1 MGSCLALRTGTEKG
15 AALAKQSIH
24 TNGSGTGLKK
34 SLTPAQMSMIA
45 LGSAIGTGLFAGS
58 KLAIMMAGPSVIIS
72 YVIGGVVAL
81 LVMGALAE
89 MTVKQPVAGSFGVYA
104 QKYLGGYAGYLTK
117 YLYWSALIFAVGT
130 EVSAVGEYMQFWF
143 SDVPG
148 LFWVVLFSV
157 VLLAVNMSSVK
168 VFGTT
173 EYWFSAIKV
182 FAVIAF
188 IIIAAWL
195 VFHDPHDD
203 FGFNNYSA
211 NSGFFAHGLM
221 GTWSA
226 VIVAIFSYMGIEA
239 ISVAA
244 AEARQPQIAVRKAFK
259 VSFVRLLLFY
269 VFTMTLILA
278 VAPTEELISG
288 GSPFVTVMSQVG
300 IPFADSV
307 LNFVLIIAALS
318 AMNAQLYAATR
329 MLHSLAEAGHAP
341 RLAHRTTSNGA
352 PIHAV
357 WMSAGGIAVAA
368 VVYALVPDGGFGLMM
383 SLATFGALATW
394 FMILL
399 THVAFRR
406 KVAKENT
413 TLEYRLPGYPAASL
427 LGAVLLAGLLVTSFF
442 VAEFKYTL
450 IFGVP
455 FVIVMTLLYKL
466 VFARKEIKNA
476 A

>member
-1 MGSCLALRTGTEKG
+1 MG
-15 AALAKQSIH
+15 KQPVRA
-24 TNGSGTGLKK
+24 TDVGSGLKK

-58 KLAIMMAGPSVIIS
+58 KLAIMMAGPSVILS

-104 QKYLGGYAGYLTK
+104 ERYLGRFAGYLTK

-130 EVSAVGEYMQFWF
+130 EVSAVGEYMQYWF
-143 SDVPG
+143 PQIPG
-148 LFWVVLFSV
+148 LWWVAIFSA
-157 VLLAVNMSSVK
+157 VLLAVNFSSVK
-168 VFGTT
+168 IFGTT

-182 FAVIAF
+182 FAVLAF
-188 IIIAAWL
+188 IIIALWL
-195 VFHDPHDD
+195 VFHNSQDQ
-203 FGFNNYSA
+203 FGVHNYSA
-211 NSGFFAHGLM
+211 EGGFFANGLF

-239 ISVAA
+239 ISIAA
-244 AEARQPQIAVRKAFK
+244 AEAHNPKIAVRKSFK
-259 VSFVRLLLFY
+259 VSFLRLLLFY
-269 VFTMTLILA
+269 VFTMALILA
-278 VAPTEELISG
+278 VAPTSELISG

-329 MLHSLAEAGHAP
+329 MLHSLADSGHAP
-341 RLAHRTTSNGA
+341 RMAFRTNRSGA

-357 WMSAGGIAVAA
+357 WMSAGGIGVAA
-368 VVYALVPDGGFGLMM
+368 IVYALVPDGGFGIML

-394 FMILL
+394 FMILI
-399 THVAFRR
+399 THVSFRR
-406 KVAKENT
+406 RVKKEQVV
-413 TLEYRLPGYPAASL
+413 LEYKLPGYPTASI
-427 LGAVLLAGLLVTSFF
+427 LGALLLAALLATSFF
-442 VAEFKYTL
+442 VPQFKYTL

-455 FVIVMTLLYKL
+455 FVVVMSVLYWV
-466 VFARKEIKNA
+466 VFARKPKQDTL
-476 A
+476 

>member
-1 MGSCLALRTGTEKG
+1 MG
-15 AALAKQSIH
+15 KQPVRA
-24 TNGSGTGLKK
+24 TDVGSGLKK

-58 KLAIMMAGPSVIIS
+58 KLAIMMAGPSVILS

-104 QKYLGGYAGYLTK
+104 ERYLGRFAGYLTK

-130 EVSAVGEYMQFWF
+130 EVSAVGEYMQYWF
-143 SDVPG
+143 PQIPG
-148 LFWVVLFSV
+148 LWWVAIFSA
-157 VLLAVNMSSVK
+157 VLLAVNFSSVK
-168 VFGTT
+168 IFGTT

-182 FAVIAF
+182 FAVLAF
-188 IIIAAWL
+188 IIIALWL
-195 VFHDPHDD
+195 VFHNSQDQ
-203 FGFNNYSA
+203 FGVHNYSA
-211 NSGFFAHGLM
+211 EGGFFANGLF

-239 ISVAA
+239 ISIAA
-244 AEARQPQIAVRKAFK
+244 AEAHNPKIAVRKSFK
-259 VSFVRLLLFY
+259 VSFLRLLLFY
-269 VFTMTLILA
+269 VFTMALILA
-278 VAPTEELISG
+278 VAPTSELISG

-329 MLHSLAEAGHAP
+329 MLHSLADSGHAP
-341 RLAHRTTSNGA
+341 RMAFRTNRSGA

-357 WMSAGGIAVAA
+357 WMSAGGIGVAA
-368 VVYALVPDGGFGLMM
+368 IVYALVPDGGFGIML
-383 SLATFGALATW
+383 SLATFGALVTW
-394 FMILL
+394 FMILI
-399 THVAFRR
+399 THVSFRR
-406 KVAKENT
+406 RVKKEQVV
-413 TLEYRLPGYPAASL
+413 LEYKLPGYPTASI
-427 LGAVLLAGLLVTSFF
+427 LGALLLAALLATSFL
-442 VAEFKYTL
+442 VPQFKYTL

-455 FVIVMTLLYKL
+455 FVVVMSVLYWV
-466 VFARKEIKNA
+466 VFARKPKQDTL
-476 A
+476 

>member
-1 MGSCLALRTGTEKG
+1 LGKQPVRATDVGS
-15 AALAKQSIH
+15 
-24 TNGSGTGLKK
+24 GLKK

-58 KLAIMMAGPSVIIS
+58 KLAIMMAGPSVILS

-104 QKYLGGYAGYLTK
+104 ERYLGRFAGYLTK

-130 EVSAVGEYMQFWF
+130 EVSAVGEYMQYWF
-143 SDVPG
+143 PQIPG
-148 LFWVVLFSV
+148 LWWVAIFSA
-157 VLLAVNMSSVK
+157 VLLAVNFSSVK
-168 VFGTT
+168 IFGTT

-182 FAVIAF
+182 FAVLAF
-188 IIIAAWL
+188 IIIALWL
-195 VFHDPHDD
+195 VFHNSKDQ
-203 FGFNNYSA
+203 FGVHNYSA
-211 NSGFFAHGLM
+211 EGGFFANGLF

-239 ISVAA
+239 ISIAA
-244 AEARQPQIAVRKAFK
+244 AEAHNPKVAVRKSFK
-259 VSFVRLLLFY
+259 VSFLRLLLFY
-269 VFTMTLILA
+269 VFTMALILA
-278 VAPTEELISG
+278 VAPTSELIAG

-307 LNFVLIIAALS
+307 LNFVLIVAALS

-329 MLHSLAEAGHAP
+329 MLHSLADSGHAP
-341 RLAHRTTSNGA
+341 RMAHRTNRAGA
-352 PIHAV
+352 PVHAV

-368 VVYALVPDGGFGLMM
+368 VVYALVPDGGFGIML

-394 FMILL
+394 FMILI
-399 THVAFRR
+399 THVSFRR
-406 KVAKENT
+406 RVKEERVA
-413 TLEYRLPGYPAASL
+413 LEFKLFGYPAASI
-427 LGAVLLAGLLVTSFF
+427 LGALLLAALLVTSFF
-442 VAEFKYTL
+442 VPQFKYTL

-455 FVIVMTLLYKL
+455 FVVVMSVLYWL
-466 VFARKEIKNA
+466 VFARKEQKETA
-476 A
+476 

>member
-1 MGSCLALRTGTEKG
+1 MG
-15 AALAKQSIH
+15 KQPVRA
-24 TNGSGTGLKK
+24 TDVGSGLKK

-58 KLAIMMAGPSVIIS
+58 KLAIMMAGPSVILS

-104 QKYLGGYAGYLTK
+104 ERYLGRFAGYLTK

-130 EVSAVGEYMQFWF
+130 EVSAVGEYMQYWF
-143 SDVPG
+143 PQIPG
-148 LFWVVLFSV
+148 LWWVAIFSA
-157 VLLAVNMSSVK
+157 VLLAVNFSSVK
-168 VFGTT
+168 IFGTT

-182 FAVIAF
+182 FAVLAF
-188 IIIAAWL
+188 IIIALWL
-195 VFHDPHDD
+195 VFHNSKDQ
-203 FGFNNYSA
+203 FGVHNYSA
-211 NSGFFAHGLM
+211 EGGFFANGLF

-239 ISVAA
+239 ISIAA
-244 AEARQPQIAVRKAFK
+244 AEAHNPKVAVRKSFK
-259 VSFVRLLLFY
+259 VSFLRLLLFY
-269 VFTMTLILA
+269 VFTMALILA
-278 VAPTEELISG
+278 VAPTSELIAG

-307 LNFVLIIAALS
+307 LNFVLIVAALS

-329 MLHSLAEAGHAP
+329 MLHSLADSGHAP
-341 RLAHRTTSNGA
+341 RMAHRTNRAGA
-352 PIHAV
+352 PVHAV

-368 VVYALVPDGGFGLMM
+368 VVYALVPDGGFGIML

-394 FMILL
+394 FMILI
-399 THVAFRR
+399 THVSFRR
-406 KVAKENT
+406 RVKEERVA
-413 TLEYRLPGYPAASL
+413 LEFKLFGYPAASI
-427 LGAVLLAGLLVTSFF
+427 LGALLLAALLVTSFF
-442 VAEFKYTL
+442 VPQFKYTL

-455 FVIVMTLLYKL
+455 FVVVMSVLYWL
-466 VFARKEIKNA
+466 VFARKEQKETA
-476 A
+476 

>member
-1 MGSCLALRTGTEKG
+1 MG
-15 AALAKQSIH
+15 KQPVRATDI
-24 TNGSGTGLKK
+24 GSGLKK

-58 KLAIMMAGPSVIIS
+58 KLAIMMAGPSVILS

-104 QKYLGGYAGYLTK
+104 ERYLGRFAGYLTK

-130 EVSAVGEYMQFWF
+130 EVSAVGEYMQYWF
-143 SDVPG
+143 PQIPG
-148 LFWVVLFSV
+148 LWWVAIFSA
-157 VLLAVNMSSVK
+157 VLLAVNFSSVK
-168 VFGTT
+168 IFGTT

-182 FAVIAF
+182 FAVLAF
-188 IIIAAWL
+188 IIIALWL
-195 VFHDPHDD
+195 VFHNSQDQ
-203 FGFNNYSA
+203 FGVHNYSA
-211 NSGFFAHGLM
+211 EGGFFANGLF

-239 ISVAA
+239 ISIAA
-244 AEARQPQIAVRKAFK
+244 AEAHNPKIAVRKSFK
-259 VSFVRLLLFY
+259 VSFLRLLLFY
-269 VFTMTLILA
+269 VFTMALILA
-278 VAPTEELISG
+278 VAPTSELISG

-329 MLHSLAEAGHAP
+329 MLHSLADSGHAP
-341 RLAHRTTSNGA
+341 RMAFRTNRSGA

-357 WMSAGGIAVAA
+357 WMSAGGIGVAA
-368 VVYALVPDGGFGLMM
+368 IVYALVPDGGFGIML

-394 FMILL
+394 FMILI
-399 THVAFRR
+399 THVSFRR
-406 KVAKENT
+406 RVKKEQVV
-413 TLEYRLPGYPAASL
+413 LEYKLLGYPAASI
-427 LGAVLLAGLLVTSFF
+427 LGALLLAALLATSFF
-442 VAEFKYTL
+442 VPQFKYTL

-455 FVIVMTLLYKL
+455 FVVVMSVLYWV
-466 VFARKEIKNA
+466 VFARKPKRDTL
-476 A
+476 

>member
-1 MGSCLALRTGTEKG
+1 MG
-15 AALAKQSIH
+15 KQPVRA
-24 TNGSGTGLKK
+24 TDVGSGLKK

-58 KLAIMMAGPSVIIS
+58 KLAIMMAGPSVILS

-104 QKYLGGYAGYLTK
+104 ERYLGRFAGYLTK

-130 EVSAVGEYMQFWF
+130 EVSAVGEYMQYWF
-143 SDVPG
+143 PQIPG
-148 LFWVVLFSV
+148 LWWVAIFSA
-157 VLLAVNMSSVK
+157 VLLAVNFSSVK
-168 VFGTT
+168 IFGTT

-182 FAVIAF
+182 FAVLAF
-188 IIIAAWL
+188 IIIALWL
-195 VFHDPHDD
+195 VFHNSQDQ
-203 FGFNNYSA
+203 FGVHNYSA
-211 NSGFFAHGLM
+211 EGGFFANGLF

-239 ISVAA
+239 ISIAA
-244 AEARQPQIAVRKAFK
+244 AEAHNPKVAVRKSFK
-259 VSFVRLLLFY
+259 VSFLRLLLFY
-269 VFTMTLILA
+269 VFTMALILA
-278 VAPTEELISG
+278 VAPTSELIAG

-307 LNFVLIIAALS
+307 LNFVLIVAALS

-329 MLHSLAEAGHAP
+329 MLHSLADSGHAP
-341 RLAHRTTSNGA
+341 RMAHRTNRAGA
-352 PIHAV
+352 PVHAV

-368 VVYALVPDGGFGLMM
+368 VVYALVPDGGFGIML

-394 FMILL
+394 FMILI
-399 THVAFRR
+399 THVSFRR
-406 KVAKENT
+406 RVKEERVALEFKVF
-413 TLEYRLPGYPAASL
+413 GYPAASI
-427 LGAVLLAGLLVTSFF
+427 LGALLLAALLVTSFF
-442 VAEFKYTL
+442 VPQFKYTL

-455 FVIVMTLLYKL
+455 FVVVMSVLYWL
-466 VFARKEIKNA
+466 VFARKEQKETA
-476 A
+476 

>member
-1 MGSCLALRTGTEKG
+1 MSLKG
-15 AALAKQSIH
+15 ASLGKQPVRA
-24 TNGSGTGLKK
+24 TDVGSGLKK

-58 KLAIMMAGPSVIIS
+58 KLAIMMAGPSVILS

-104 QKYLGGYAGYLTK
+104 ERYLGRFAGYLTK

-130 EVSAVGEYMQFWF
+130 EVSAVGEYMQYWF
-143 SDVPG
+143 PQIPG
-148 LFWVVLFSV
+148 LWWVAIFSA
-157 VLLAVNMSSVK
+157 VLLAVNFCSVK
-168 VFGTT
+168 IFGTT

-182 FAVIAF
+182 FAVLAF
-188 IIIAAWL
+188 IIIALWL
-195 VFHDPHDD
+195 VFHNPQDQ
-203 FGFNNYSA
+203 FGVHNYSA
-211 NSGFFAHGLM
+211 EGGFFANGLF

-239 ISVAA
+239 ISIAA
-244 AEARQPQIAVRKAFK
+244 AEARNPKIAVRKSFK
-259 VSFVRLLLFY
+259 VSFLRLLLFY
-269 VFTMTLILA
+269 VFTMALILA
-278 VAPTEELISG
+278 VAPTSELISG

-329 MLHSLAEAGHAP
+329 MLHSLADSGHAP
-341 RLAHRTTSNGA
+341 RIAHRTNSAGA

-368 VVYALVPDGGFGLMM
+368 VVYALVPDGGFGIML

-394 FMILL
+394 LMILL
-399 THVAFRR
+399 THVSFRR
-406 KVAKENT
+406 RVKREQEV
-413 TLEYRLPGYPAASL
+413 LEFKLFGYPAASI
-427 LGAVLLAGLLVTSFF
+427 LGALLLAALLVTSYF
-442 VAEFKYTL
+442 VPQFKFTL

-455 FVIVMTLLYKL
+455 FVVVMSVLYWL
-466 VFARKEIKNA
+466 VFARKAQKESV
-476 A
+476 

>member
-1 MGSCLALRTGTEKG
+1 MRFEGALLGKQPVRATDIGS
-15 AALAKQSIH
+15 
-24 TNGSGTGLKK
+24 GLKK

-58 KLAIMMAGPSVIIS
+58 KLAIMMAGPSVILS

-104 QKYLGGYAGYLTK
+104 ERYLGRFAGYLTK

-130 EVSAVGEYMQFWF
+130 EVSAVGEYMQYWF
-143 SDVPG
+143 PQIPG
-148 LFWVVLFSV
+148 LWWVAIFSA
-157 VLLAVNMSSVK
+157 VLLAVNFSSVK
-168 VFGTT
+168 IFGTT

-182 FAVIAF
+182 FAVLAF
-188 IIIAAWL
+188 IIIALWL
-195 VFHDPHDD
+195 VFHNSQDQ
-203 FGFNNYSA
+203 FGVHNYSA
-211 NSGFFAHGLM
+211 EGGFFANGLF

-239 ISVAA
+239 ISIAA
-244 AEARQPQIAVRKAFK
+244 AEAHNPKIAVRKSFK
-259 VSFVRLLLFY
+259 VSFLRLLLFY
-269 VFTMTLILA
+269 VFTMALILA
-278 VAPTEELISG
+278 VAPTSELISG

-329 MLHSLAEAGHAP
+329 MLHSLADSGHAP
-341 RLAHRTTSNGA
+341 RMAFRTNRSGA

-357 WMSAGGIAVAA
+357 WMSAGGIGVAA
-368 VVYALVPDGGFGLMM
+368 IVYALVPDGGFGIML

-394 FMILL
+394 FMILI
-399 THVAFRR
+399 THVSFRR
-406 KVAKENT
+406 RVKKEQVV
-413 TLEYRLPGYPAASL
+413 LEYKLPGYPTASI
-427 LGAVLLAGLLVTSFF
+427 LGALLLAALLATSFF
-442 VAEFKYTL
+442 VPQFKYTL

-455 FVIVMTLLYKL
+455 FVVVMSVLYWV
-466 VFARKEIKNA
+466 VFARKPKQDTL
-476 A
+476 

>member
-1 MGSCLALRTGTEKG
+1 MRFRGILLGKQPVRATDVGS
-15 AALAKQSIH
+15 
-24 TNGSGTGLKK
+24 GLKK

-58 KLAIMMAGPSVIIS
+58 KLAIMMAGPSVILS
-72 YVIGGVVAL
+72 YVVGGVVAL

-104 QKYLGGYAGYLTK
+104 ERYLGRFAGYLTK

-130 EVSAVGEYMQFWF
+130 EVSAVGEYMQYWF
-143 SDVPG
+143 PQISG
-148 LFWVVLFSV
+148 LWWVGIFSA
-157 VLLAVNMSSVK
+157 VLLAVNFSSVK
-168 VFGTT
+168 IFGTT

-182 FAVIAF
+182 FAVLAF
-188 IIIAAWL
+188 IIIALWL
-195 VFHDPHDD
+195 VFHNPHDQ
-203 FGFNNYSA
+203 FGVHNYSA
-211 NSGFFAHGLM
+211 EGGFFSNGLF

-239 ISVAA
+239 ISIAA
-244 AEARQPQIAVRKAFK
+244 AEARNPKLAVRKAFK
-259 VSFVRLLLFY
+259 VSFLRLLLFY
-269 VFTMTLILA
+269 VFTMALILA
-278 VAPTEELISG
+278 VAPTSELISG

-329 MLHSLAEAGHAP
+329 MLHSLADAGHAP
-341 RLAHRTTSNGA
+341 RMAHRTNRAGA
-352 PIHAV
+352 PVHAV

-368 VVYALVPDGGFGLMM
+368 VVYALVPEGGFGIML

-394 FMILL
+394 LMILL
-399 THVAFRR
+399 THVSFRR
-406 KVAKENT
+406 KVNQNQES
-413 TLEYRLPGYPAASL
+413 LEFKLFGYPSASIIGAL
-427 LGAVLLAGLLVTSFF
+427 LLSALLVTSFF
-442 VAEFKYTL
+442 VPQFKYTL

-455 FVIVMTLLYKL
+455 FVAVMSLLYWL
-466 VFARKEIKNA
+466 VFPTKKQHSGKDTV
-476 A
+476 

>member
-1 MGSCLALRTGTEKG
+1 MSRCSHRSKG
-15 AALAKQSIH
+15 ASLGKQPVHVTDS
-24 TNGSGTGLKK
+24 GSGLKK

-58 KLAIMMAGPSVIIS
+58 KLAISMAGPSVIVS
-72 YVIGGVVAL
+72 YLIGGVVAL

-104 QKYLGGYAGYLTK
+104 ERYLGRFAGYLTK

-130 EVSAVGEYMQFWF
+130 EVSAVGEYMQYWF
-143 SDVPG
+143 PEIPG
-148 LFWVVLFSV
+148 LLWVILFSV
-157 VLLAVNMSSVK
+157 VLLAVNFASVK
-168 VFGTT
+168 TFGTT

-182 FAVIAF
+182 FAVVAF
-188 IIIAAWL
+188 IIIALWL
-195 VFHDPHDD
+195 VFHDSNDQ
-203 FGFNNYSA
+203 FGFQNYTA
-211 NSGFFAHGLM
+211 EGGFFANGLSGM
-221 GTWSA
+221 WSA

-239 ISVAA
+239 ISIAA
-244 AEARQPQIAVRKAFK
+244 AEARNPKIAVRKAFK
-259 VSFVRLLLFY
+259 VSFLRLLLFY
-269 VFTMTLILA
+269 VFTMALILA
-278 VAPTEELISG
+278 VAPTSELISG

-329 MLHSLAEAGHAP
+329 MLHSLADSGHAP
-341 RLAHRTTSNGA
+341 RLAHKTSSNGA

-368 VVYALVPDGGFGLMM
+368 LVYAMVPEGGFGIMM

-394 FMILL
+394 FMILV

-406 KVAKENT
+406 KVHREQVV
-413 TLEYRLPGYPAASL
+413 LEYKLPGYPAASL
-427 LGAVLLAGLLVTSFF
+427 FGAVLLAGLLVTSFF
-442 VAEFKYTL
+442 VPEFKYTF

-455 FVIVMTLLYKL
+455 FVIVMSVLYKL
-466 VFARKEIKNA
+466 VFAGKKQPSA
-476 A
+476 

>member
-1 MGSCLALRTGTEKG
+1 MG
-15 AALAKQSIH
+15 KQPVRA
-24 TNGSGTGLKK
+24 TDVGSGLKK

-58 KLAIMMAGPSVIIS
+58 KLAIMMAGPSVILS

-104 QKYLGGYAGYLTK
+104 ERYLGRFAGYLTK

-130 EVSAVGEYMQFWF
+130 EVSAVGEYMQYWF
-143 SDVPG
+143 PQIPG
-148 LFWVVLFSV
+148 LWWVAIFSA
-157 VLLAVNMSSVK
+157 VLLAVNFSSVK
-168 VFGTT
+168 IFGTT

-182 FAVIAF
+182 FAVLAF
-188 IIIAAWL
+188 IIIALWL
-195 VFHDPHDD
+195 VFHNSQDQ
-203 FGFNNYSA
+203 FGVHNYSA
-211 NSGFFAHGLM
+211 EGGFFANGLF

-239 ISVAA
+239 ISIAA
-244 AEARQPQIAVRKAFK
+244 AEAHNPKVAVRKSFK
-259 VSFVRLLLFY
+259 VSFLRLLLFY
-269 VFTMTLILA
+269 VFTMALILA
-278 VAPTEELISG
+278 VAPTSELIAG

-307 LNFVLIIAALS
+307 LNFVLIVAALS

-329 MLHSLAEAGHAP
+329 MLHSLADSGHAP
-341 RLAHRTTSNGA
+341 RMAHRTNRAGA
-352 PIHAV
+352 PVHAV

-368 VVYALVPDGGFGLMM
+368 VVYALVPDGGFGIML

-394 FMILL
+394 FMILI
-399 THVAFRR
+399 THVSFRR
-406 KVAKENT
+406 RVKEEREA
-413 TLEYRLPGYPAASL
+413 LEFKLFGYPAASI
-427 LGAVLLAGLLVTSFF
+427 LGALLLAALLVTSFF
-442 VAEFKYTL
+442 VPQFKYTL

-455 FVIVMTLLYKL
+455 FVVVMSVLYWL
-466 VFARKEIKNA
+466 VFARKEQKETA
-476 A
+476 

>member
-1 MGSCLALRTGTEKG
+1 MG
-15 AALAKQSIH
+15 KQPVRA
-24 TNGSGTGLKK
+24 TDVGSGLKK

-58 KLAIMMAGPSVIIS
+58 KLAIMMAGPSVILS

-104 QKYLGGYAGYLTK
+104 ERYLGRFAGYLTK

-130 EVSAVGEYMQFWF
+130 EVSAVGEYMQYWF
-143 SDVPG
+143 PQIPG
-148 LFWVVLFSV
+148 LWWVAIFSA
-157 VLLAVNMSSVK
+157 VLLAVNFSSVK
-168 VFGTT
+168 IFGTT

-182 FAVIAF
+182 FAVLAF
-188 IIIAAWL
+188 IIIALWL
-195 VFHDPHDD
+195 VFHNSQDQ
-203 FGFNNYSA
+203 FGVHNYSA
-211 NSGFFAHGLM
+211 EGGFFANGLF

-239 ISVAA
+239 ISIAA
-244 AEARQPQIAVRKAFK
+244 AEAHNPKIAVRKSFK
-259 VSFVRLLLFY
+259 VSFLRLLLFY
-269 VFTMTLILA
+269 VFTMALILA
-278 VAPTEELISG
+278 VAPTSELISG

-329 MLHSLAEAGHAP
+329 MLHSLADSGHAP
-341 RLAHRTTSNGA
+341 RMAFRTNRSGA

-357 WMSAGGIAVAA
+357 WMSAGGIGVAA
-368 VVYALVPDGGFGLMM
+368 IVYALVPDGGFGIML

-394 FMILL
+394 FMILI
-399 THVAFRR
+399 THVSFRR
-406 KVAKENT
+406 RVKKEQVV
-413 TLEYRLPGYPAASL
+413 LEYKLPGYPTASI
-427 LGAVLLAGLLVTSFF
+427 LGALLLAALLATSFF
-442 VAEFKYTL
+442 VPQFKYTL

-455 FVIVMTLLYKL
+455 FVVVMSVLYWV
-466 VFARKEIKNA
+466 VFARKPKRDTL
-476 A
+476 

>member
-1 MGSCLALRTGTEKG
+1 MG
-15 AALAKQSIH
+15 KQPVRA
-24 TNGSGTGLKK
+24 TDVGSGLKK

-58 KLAIMMAGPSVIIS
+58 KLAIMMAGPSVILS

-104 QKYLGGYAGYLTK
+104 ERYLGRFAGYLTK

-130 EVSAVGEYMQFWF
+130 EVSAVGEYMQYWF
-143 SDVPG
+143 PQIPG
-148 LFWVVLFSV
+148 LWWVAIFSA
-157 VLLAVNMSSVK
+157 VLLAVNFSSVK
-168 VFGTT
+168 IFGTT

-182 FAVIAF
+182 FAVLAF
-188 IIIAAWL
+188 IIIALWL
-195 VFHDPHDD
+195 VFHNSQDQ
-203 FGFNNYSA
+203 FGVHNYSA
-211 NSGFFAHGLM
+211 EGGFFANGLF

-239 ISVAA
+239 ISIAA
-244 AEARQPQIAVRKAFK
+244 AEAHNPKVAVRKSFK
-259 VSFVRLLLFY
+259 VSFLRLLLFY
-269 VFTMTLILA
+269 VFTMALILA
-278 VAPTEELISG
+278 VAPTSELIAG

-307 LNFVLIIAALS
+307 LNFVLIVAALS

-329 MLHSLAEAGHAP
+329 MLHSLADSGHAP
-341 RLAHRTTSNGA
+341 RMAHRTNRAGA
-352 PIHAV
+352 PVHAV

-368 VVYALVPDGGFGLMM
+368 VVYALVPDGGFGIML

-394 FMILL
+394 FMILI
-399 THVAFRR
+399 THVSFRR
-406 KVAKENT
+406 RVKEERVALEFKVF
-413 TLEYRLPGYPAASL
+413 GYPAASI
-427 LGAVLLAGLLVTSFF
+427 LGALLLAALLVTSFF
-442 VAEFKYTL
+442 VPQFKYTL

-455 FVIVMTLLYKL
+455 YVVVMSVLYWL
-466 VFARKEIKNA
+466 VFARKEQKETA
-476 A
+476 

>member
-1 MGSCLALRTGTEKG
+1 MDKQPVRATDVGS
-15 AALAKQSIH
+15 S
-24 TNGSGTGLKK
+24 LKK

-58 KLAIMMAGPSVIIS
+58 KLAIMMAGPSVILS

-104 QKYLGGYAGYLTK
+104 ERYLGRFAGYLTK

-130 EVSAVGEYMQFWF
+130 EVSAVGEYMQYWF
-143 SDVPG
+143 PQIPG
-148 LFWVVLFSV
+148 LWWVAIFSA
-157 VLLAVNMSSVK
+157 VLLAVNFCSVK
-168 VFGTT
+168 IFGTT

-182 FAVIAF
+182 FAVLAF
-188 IIIAAWL
+188 IIIALWL
-195 VFHDPHDD
+195 VFHDPQDQ
-203 FGFNNYSA
+203 FGVHNYSA
-211 NSGFFAHGLM
+211 EGGFFANGLF

-239 ISVAA
+239 ISIAA
-244 AEARQPQIAVRKAFK
+244 AEARNPKIAVRKSFK
-259 VSFVRLLLFY
+259 VSFLRLLLFY
-269 VFTMTLILA
+269 VFTMALILA
-278 VAPTEELISG
+278 VAPTSELISG

-329 MLHSLAEAGHAP
+329 MLHSLADSGHAP
-341 RLAHRTTSNGA
+341 RIAHRTNRAGA

-368 VVYALVPDGGFGLMM
+368 VVYALVPDGGFGIML

-399 THVAFRR
+399 THVSFRR
-406 KVAKENT
+406 RVKRE
-413 TLEYRLPGYPAASL
+413 LEVLEFKLFGYPAASI
-427 LGAVLLAGLLVTSFF
+427 LGALLLAALLVTSYF
-442 VAEFKYTL
+442 VPQFKFTL

-455 FVIVMTLLYKL
+455 FVVVMSVLYWL
-466 VFARKEIKNA
+466 VFARKAQKESV
-476 A
+476 

>member
-1 MGSCLALRTGTEKG
+1 MLGKQPVRATDVGS
-15 AALAKQSIH
+15 
-24 TNGSGTGLKK
+24 GLKK

-58 KLAIMMAGPSVIIS
+58 KLAIMMAGPSVILS
-72 YVIGGVVAL
+72 YVVGGVVAL

-104 QKYLGGYAGYLTK
+104 ERYLGRFAGYLTK

-130 EVSAVGEYMQFWF
+130 EVSAVGEYMQYWF
-143 SDVPG
+143 PQISG
-148 LFWVVLFSV
+148 LWWVGIFSA
-157 VLLAVNMSSVK
+157 VLLAVNFSSVK
-168 VFGTT
+168 IFGTT

-182 FAVIAF
+182 FAVLAF
-188 IIIAAWL
+188 IIIALWL
-195 VFHDPHDD
+195 VFHNPHDQ
-203 FGFNNYSA
+203 FGVHNYSA
-211 NSGFFAHGLM
+211 EGGFFSNGLF

-239 ISVAA
+239 ISIAA
-244 AEARQPQIAVRKAFK
+244 AEARNPKLAVRKAFK
-259 VSFVRLLLFY
+259 VSFLRLLLFY
-269 VFTMTLILA
+269 VFTMALILA
-278 VAPTEELISG
+278 VAPTSELISG

-329 MLHSLAEAGHAP
+329 MLHSLADAGHAP
-341 RLAHRTTSNGA
+341 RMAHRTNRAGA
-352 PIHAV
+352 PVHAV

-368 VVYALVPDGGFGLMM
+368 VVYALVPEGGFGIML

-394 FMILL
+394 LMILL
-399 THVAFRR
+399 THVSFRR
-406 KVAKENT
+406 KVNQNQES
-413 TLEYRLPGYPAASL
+413 LEFKLFGYPSASIIGAL
-427 LGAVLLAGLLVTSFF
+427 LLSALLVTSFF
-442 VAEFKYTL
+442 VPQFKYTL

-455 FVIVMTLLYKL
+455 FVAVMSLLYWL
-466 VFARKEIKNA
+466 VFPTKKQHSGKDTV
-476 A
+476 

>member
-1 MGSCLALRTGTEKG
+1 MG
-15 AALAKQSIH
+15 KQPVRA
-24 TNGSGTGLKK
+24 TDVGSGLKK

-58 KLAIMMAGPSVIIS
+58 KLAIMMAGPSVILS

-104 QKYLGGYAGYLTK
+104 ERYLGRFAGYLTK

-130 EVSAVGEYMQFWF
+130 EVSAVGEYMQYWF
-143 SDVPG
+143 PQIPG
-148 LFWVVLFSV
+148 LWWVAIFSA
-157 VLLAVNMSSVK
+157 VLLAVNFSSVK
-168 VFGTT
+168 IFGTT

-182 FAVIAF
+182 FAVLAF
-188 IIIAAWL
+188 IIIALWL
-195 VFHDPHDD
+195 VFHNSQDQ
-203 FGFNNYSA
+203 FGVHNYSA
-211 NSGFFAHGLM
+211 EGGFFANGLF

-239 ISVAA
+239 ISIAA
-244 AEARQPQIAVRKAFK
+244 AEAHNPKVAVRKSFK
-259 VSFVRLLLFY
+259 VSFLRLLLFY
-269 VFTMTLILA
+269 VFTMALILA
-278 VAPTEELISG
+278 VAPTSELIAG

-307 LNFVLIIAALS
+307 LNFVLIVAALS

-329 MLHSLAEAGHAP
+329 MLHSLADSGHAP
-341 RLAHRTTSNGA
+341 RMAHRTNRAGA
-352 PIHAV
+352 PVHAV

-368 VVYALVPDGGFGLMM
+368 VVYALVPDGGFGIML

-394 FMILL
+394 FMILI
-399 THVAFRR
+399 THVSFRR
-406 KVAKENT
+406 RVKEERVA
-413 TLEYRLPGYPAASL
+413 LEFKLFGYPAASI
-427 LGAVLLAGLLVTSFF
+427 LGALLLAALLVTSFF
-442 VAEFKYTL
+442 VPQFKYTL

-455 FVIVMTLLYKL
+455 YVVVMSVLYWL
-466 VFARKEIKNA
+466 VFARKEQKETA
-476 A
+476 

>member
-1 MGSCLALRTGTEKG
+1 MG
-15 AALAKQSIH
+15 KQPVRA
-24 TNGSGTGLKK
+24 TDVGSGLKK

-58 KLAIMMAGPSVIIS
+58 KLAIMMAGPSVILS

-104 QKYLGGYAGYLTK
+104 ERYLGRFAGYLTK

-130 EVSAVGEYMQFWF
+130 EVSAVGEYMQYWF
-143 SDVPG
+143 PQIPG
-148 LFWVVLFSV
+148 LWWVAIFSA
-157 VLLAVNMSSVK
+157 VLLAVNFSSVK
-168 VFGTT
+168 IFGTT

-182 FAVIAF
+182 FAVLAF
-188 IIIAAWL
+188 IIIALWL
-195 VFHDPHDD
+195 VFHNSKDQ
-203 FGFNNYSA
+203 FGVHNYSA
-211 NSGFFAHGLM
+211 EGGFFANGLF

-239 ISVAA
+239 ISIAA
-244 AEARQPQIAVRKAFK
+244 AEAHNPKVAVRKSFK
-259 VSFVRLLLFY
+259 VSFLRLLLFY
-269 VFTMTLILA
+269 VFTMALILA
-278 VAPTEELISG
+278 VAPTSELIAG

-307 LNFVLIIAALS
+307 LNFVLIVAALS

-329 MLHSLAEAGHAP
+329 MLHSLADSGHAP
-341 RLAHRTTSNGA
+341 RMAHRTNRAGA
-352 PIHAV
+352 PVHAV

-368 VVYALVPDGGFGLMM
+368 VVYALVPDGGFGIML

-394 FMILL
+394 FMILI
-399 THVAFRR
+399 THVSFRR
-406 KVAKENT
+406 RVKEEREA
-413 TLEYRLPGYPAASL
+413 LEFKLFGYPAASI
-427 LGAVLLAGLLVTSFF
+427 LGALLLAALLVTSFF
-442 VAEFKYTL
+442 VPQFKYTL

-455 FVIVMTLLYKL
+455 FVVVMSVLYWL
-466 VFARKEIKNA
+466 VFARKEQKETA
-476 A
+476 

>member
-1 MGSCLALRTGTEKG
+1 MG
-15 AALAKQSIH
+15 KQPVRA
-24 TNGSGTGLKK
+24 TDVGSGLKK

-58 KLAIMMAGPSVIIS
+58 KLAIMIAGPSVILS

-104 QKYLGGYAGYLTK
+104 ERYLGRFAGYLTK

-130 EVSAVGEYMQFWF
+130 EVSAVGEYMQYWF
-143 SDVPG
+143 PQIPG
-148 LFWVVLFSV
+148 LWWVAIFSA
-157 VLLAVNMSSVK
+157 VLLAVNFSSVK
-168 VFGTT
+168 IFGTT

-182 FAVIAF
+182 FAVLAF
-188 IIIAAWL
+188 IIIALWL
-195 VFHDPHDD
+195 VFHNSQDQ
-203 FGFNNYSA
+203 FGVHNYSA
-211 NSGFFAHGLM
+211 EGGFFANGLF

-239 ISVAA
+239 ISIAA
-244 AEARQPQIAVRKAFK
+244 AEAHNPKVAVRKSFK
-259 VSFVRLLLFY
+259 VSFLRLLLFY
-269 VFTMTLILA
+269 VFTMALILA
-278 VAPTEELISG
+278 VAPTSELIAG

-307 LNFVLIIAALS
+307 LNFVLIVAALS

-329 MLHSLAEAGHAP
+329 MLHSLADSGHAP
-341 RLAHRTTSNGA
+341 RMAHRTNRAGA
-352 PIHAV
+352 PVHAV

-368 VVYALVPDGGFGLMM
+368 VVYALVPDGGFGIML

-394 FMILL
+394 FMILI
-399 THVAFRR
+399 THVSFRR
-406 KVAKENT
+406 RVKEERVA
-413 TLEYRLPGYPAASL
+413 LEFKLFGYPAASI
-427 LGAVLLAGLLVTSFF
+427 LGALLLAALLVTSFF
-442 VAEFKYTL
+442 VPQFKYTL

-455 FVIVMTLLYKL
+455 FVVVMSVLYWL
-466 VFARKEIKNA
+466 VFARKEQKETA
-476 A
+476 